1 MGWRKRRRGHNSATG
16 HGAAMGL
23 ATGKVVSY
31 STRCKVCRV
40 CSHNKLTGKEKKH
53 DCRKNHN
60 GSSKSMERDVA
71 CELWRKAPQ
80 SGVKFSIYVGD
91 DDSTTLADIKNKVP
105 CGVEKWSDVVHARR
119 SLNTRLY
126 NLRDLF
132 KGSNCSILSPKV
144 INYIT
149 KCFSFCVSQNMGD
162 PESLK
167 QGLKNI
173 IPHAFGEHT
182 CCNVS
187 WCGFKQNPVAYK
199 HTDLPNGKDL
209 FGDSLKKAL
218 SDILDEYSTDIVTQS
233 RSAILNKTHT
243 LTKLLRPR

>member
-1 MGWRKRRRGHNSATG
+1 MGWQKRGRGHNSATG

-23 ATGKVVSY
+23 AAGKVVSY
-31 STRCKVCRV
+31 STRCKMCRV

-105 CGVEKWSDVVHARR
+105 CGVEKWSDVVHAKR

-149 KCFSFCVSQNMGD
+149 KCFSFCVSQMW
-162 PESLK
+162 E
-167 QGLKNI
+167 
-173 IPHAFGEHT
+173 
-182 CCNVS
+182 
-187 WCGFKQNPVAYK
+187 
-199 HTDLPNGKDL
+199 
-209 FGDSLKKAL
+209 
-218 SDILDEYSTDIVTQS
+218 
-233 RSAILNKTHT
+233 ILN
-243 LTKLLRPR
+243 L

>member
-1 MGWRKRRRGHNSATG
+1 
-16 HGAAMGL
+16 
-23 ATGKVVSY
+23 
-31 STRCKVCRV
+31 
-40 CSHNKLTGKEKKH
+40 
-53 DCRKNHN
+53 
-60 GSSKSMERDVA
+60 MERDVA

-105 CGVEKWSDVVHARR
+105 YGVEKWSDVGHAKK

-126 NLRDLF
+126 NLKRLLQRIELLNSQF
-132 KGSNCSILSPKV
+132 KGYKLHHWVLQFLCQPNV
-144 INYIT
+144 
-149 KCFSFCVSQNMGD
+149 GD

-209 FGDSLKKAL
+209 FGDSLKVTFWMN
-218 SDILDEYSTDIVTQS
+218 ILLTLWPRVGPPSWIRRIPLPNFWGLANATKCAYQISTSLFASHIHE
-233 RSAILNKTHT
+233 LK
-243 LTKLLRPR
+243 LTGS

>member
-1 MGWRKRRRGHNSATG
+1 
-16 HGAAMGL
+16 
-23 ATGKVVSY
+23 
-31 STRCKVCRV
+31 
-40 CSHNKLTGKEKKH
+40 
-53 DCRKNHN
+53 
-60 GSSKSMERDVA
+60 MERDVA

-105 CGVEKWSDVVHARR
+105 YGVEKWSDVGHAKK

-126 NLRDLF
+126 NLGDCF
-132 KGSNCSILSPKV
+132 KGLNCSILSPKV
-144 INYIT
+144 INYIAE
-149 KCFSFCVSQNMGD
+149 CFSFCVSQMWEILN
-162 PESLK
+162 LQKK

-209 FGDSLKKAL
+209 FGDSLKIAL
-218 SDILDEYSTDIVTQS
+218 RDILDEYSTDIVVNKLTPRANSQRNES
-233 RSAILNKTHT
+233 LNSTIGS
-243 LTKLLRPR
+243 

>member
-1 MGWRKRRRGHNSATG
+1 
-16 HGAAMGL
+16 
-23 ATGKVVSY
+23 
-31 STRCKVCRV
+31 
-40 CSHNKLTGKEKKH
+40 
-53 DCRKNHN
+53 
-60 GSSKSMERDVA
+60 MERDIA

-80 SGVKFSIYVGD
+80 SGVKCSIYVGD
-91 DDSTTLADIKNKVP
+91 DDPTTLADIKNKVP
-105 CGVEKWSDVVHARR
+105 CGVEKWSDVVHAKR

-126 NLRDLF
+126 NLRDRF

-149 KCFSFCVSQNMGD
+149 KCFSFCVSQNVGD

-187 WCGFKQNPVAYK
+187 WCGFKQSCCLQTYRLAK
-199 HTDLPNGKDL
+199 WQR
-209 FGDSLKKAL
+209 SLW
-218 SDILDEYSTDIVTQS
+218 
-233 RSAILNKTHT
+233 
-243 LTKLLRPR
+243 